1 MNILPL
7 SKKMYKPMK
16 IQVPELK
23 KNSGSLSTN
32 VSIFDISLIIALEKT
47 DTKNENNKH
56 IENTN
61 IVEASLCYNK
71 NIANKMDSHEVLPKK
86 IQNIIN
92 PNNII
97 EVHEENSSLSQY
109 FINDITIPLT
119 IKTKIQGIH
128 QIDINPTTLFKIYH
142 QLKY

>member
-47 DTKNENNKH
+47 DAKNENNKH

-61 IVEASLCYNK
+61 IVEASLC
-71 NIANKMDSHEVLPKK
+71 
-86 IQNIIN
+86 
-92 PNNII
+92 
-97 EVHEENSSLSQY
+97 
-109 FINDITIPLT
+109 
-119 IKTKIQGIH
+119 
-128 QIDINPTTLFKIYH
+128 
-142 QLKY
+142 

>member
-1 MNILPL
+1 
-7 SKKMYKPMK
+7 
-16 IQVPELK
+16 
-23 KNSGSLSTN
+23 
-32 VSIFDISLIIALEKT
+32 
-47 DTKNENNKH
+47 
-56 IENTN
+56 
-61 IVEASLCYNK
+61 
-71 NIANKMDSHEVLPKK
+71 MDSHEVLPKK